1 MRDVAALGGVS
12 IKTVSRVVND
22 EPGVSPDLVRRVER
36 AARQLDYHHNL
47 TASSLRRADRKS
59 GIVGLLLE
67 DVANPFSS
75 GVHRAIGDA
84 AALRGVA
91 VLAMSLDEDP
101 VRERD
106 LVRAML
112 LRRVDGLV
120 IMPSGADQG
129 YLRNEIEAGLAV
141 VFIDR
146 PPGFLDADT
155 VRATDREGA
164 REAVAHLVTAGHQ
177 RIAFLGDL
185 RTIATAKDRYRGYQD
200 ALLRAGLDVDDRL
213 VRMDLHTREAAE
225 AAAAELLE
233 LPVGIGPTA
242 CFASQNLV
250 AIGTLRALRARGRTR
265 DTAMIAFD
273 DIELA
278 DLLEP
283 GITVVQSNP
292 FAIGRLAA
300 ELLFERLDGYRGP
313 SRQRLVATLL
323 VPRGSGEIPPPRD
336 DLAVE
341 ARVVPLGDQL
351 LAAAGQAEPSKAASS
366 VG

>member
-22 EPGVSPDLVRRVER
+22 EPGVSPDLVRRVQR

-47 TASSLRRADRKS
+47 TASSLRRADRRS

-164 REAVAHLVTAGHQ
+164 REAVAHLVTAGHR

-185 RTIATAKDRYRGYQD
+185 RTIATAKDRFRGYQD

-225 AAAAELLE
+225 AAAAELLD
-233 LPVGIGPTA
+233 LPDGIGPTA

-323 VPRGSGEIPPPRD
+323 VPRGSGEIPHPVTISRSR
-336 DLAVE
+336 LA
-341 ARVVPLGDQL
+341 R
-351 LAAAGQAEPSKAASS
+351 SW
-366 VG
+366 

>member
-1 MRDVAALGGVS
+1 MRDVAALAGVS
-12 IKTVSRVVND
+12 IKTVSRVVNG
-22 EPGVSPDLVRRVER
+22 EPGVSPELARRVDR
-36 AARQLDYHHNL
+36 AAHQLDYHHNL

-84 AALRGVA
+84 AAQRGVA

-106 LVRAML
+106 FVRAML

-120 IMPSGADQG
+120 IMPSGADHG

-155 VRATDREGA
+155 VRATDQQGA
-164 REAVAHLVTAGHQ
+164 REAVDHLVAHGHR

-185 RTIATAKDRYRGYQD
+185 HTIATARDRYRGYQD
-200 ALLRAGLDVDDRL
+200 ALMGADLRVDDRL
-213 VRMDLHTREAAE
+213 VRMDLHTRHAAE
-225 AAAAELLE
+225 SAAAELLA
-233 LPVGIGPTA
+233 LPNGVAPTA
-242 CFASQNLV
+242 YFASQNLV
-250 AIGTLRALRARGRTR
+250 AIGTLRALRAGGRMR
-265 DTAMIAFD
+265 KIAMVAFD

-283 GITVVQSNP
+283 GITVVQSDP
-292 FAIGRLAA
+292 FAIGGAAA

-313 SRQRLVATLL
+313 SRHRRVATRL
-323 VPRGSGEIPPPRD
+323 VPRGSGEIPPPGHVLVPVPESLDRD
-336 DLAVE
+336 HSIAD
-341 ARVVPLGDQL
+341 
-351 LAAAGQAEPSKAASS
+351 GQAVPSNAASS

>member
-1 MRDVAALGGVS
+1 MRDVAALAGVS

-22 EPGVSPDLVRRVER
+22 EPGVSPALVRRVQR

-67 DVANPFSS
+67 DVENPFSS

-84 AALRGVA
+84 AAKRGVA

-106 LVRAML
+106 FVRAML

-120 IMPSGADQG
+120 IMPSGEDHG
-129 YLRNEIEAGLAV
+129 YLRNELEAGLAV

-146 PPGFLDADT
+146 PPRFLDADT

-164 REAVAHLVTAGHQ
+164 RVAVEHLVARGHE

-185 RTIATAKDRYRGYQD
+185 RSIATARDRFRGYQD
-200 ALLRAGLDVDDRL
+200 ALARAGLAVDERL

-225 AAAAELLE
+225 RAAAELLG
-233 LPVGIGPTA
+233 LPVGIAPTA

-250 AIGTLRALRARGRTR
+250 AIGTLRALRAQDRTR
-265 DTAMIAFD
+265 DVAMVGFD

-278 DLLEP
+278 DLLDP
-283 GITVVQSNP
+283 GITVVQSDP
-292 FAIGRLAA
+292 HAIGRAAA

-313 SRQRLVATLL
+313 SRHRIVATRL
-323 VPRGSGEIPPPRD
+323 VPRGSGEIPPPRQAALAEAPDVRGPQVD
-336 DLAVE
+336 DAGPAV
-341 ARVVPLGDQL
+341 
-351 LAAAGQAEPSKAASS
+351 PSKAASS